1 MSQVFA
7 YDLPRF
13 PDLYSDGQA
22 FAGQDLYSFLDG
34 EDSRFVF
41 DLGGALPSEK
51 ELSGEQFHS
60 ADCLT
65 YLDSNYRGGSDYH
78 VRPLKAAIID
88 YPQREEY
95 KPDVSYDVYSSPT
108 TTSRSPCFSDDLS
121 ENAFSPR
128 SSVSSQCDM
137 ASWPYT
143 TDSFAPYGVSASGYH
158 NSEFTQNVSLSSIQG
173 FSDDV
178 QDAAIEPHD
187 YTYIHDHSFLN
198 NVPTAGIEEATS
210 FNAAEPS
217 QTDDIHEPVR
227 RRKRAEEL
235 SPGSLADDDNE
246 EDSDYKPSSR
256 RSAGPRR
263 PRRRAST
270 SHANTTAPQ
279 GKNRGHRRTASEK
292 TGLKRKGS
300 VRKPRKADPLR
311 PFPCPLALYGCQST
325 FTSKNEW
332 KRHVSTQHVK
342 LGFWRCD
349 LCPPSP
355 DPTNPI
361 YNDFNRKDLFTQ
373 HVRRM
378 HVGEI
383 MGDTDA
389 LDASGDGKG
398 GGIPED
404 VMAEQQSRCYHR
416 LRAHPIRS
424 GCLFCEHVF
433 EGHNSWEQR
442 MEHLGGHFERE
453 KKNPKQSLD
462 TSRWREDAELRE
474 WFEREG
480 LIERDNKGGWR
491 IGDGQPQR
499 PGQFLRV

>member
-1 MSQVFA
+1 MSQAFAYDHPRFSDLYSNSQVFT
-7 YDLPRF
+7 
-13 PDLYSDGQA
+13 
-22 FAGQDLYSFLDG
+22 GQDICSFLDG

-41 DLGGALPSEK
+41 DLGGALLSEK
-51 ELSGEQFHS
+51 ELGGEQFHGN
-60 ADCLT
+60 DGL
-65 YLDSNYRGGSDYH
+65 YIDSNYRLGSEHH
-78 VRPLKAAIID
+78 VRPLKPLLND
-88 YPQREEY
+88 WPQHEECERG
-95 KPDVSYDVYSSPT
+95 VSYDPYSSPT

-121 ENAFSPR
+121 ENSFSPR

-137 ASWPYT
+137 ASSWPYT
-143 TDSFAPYGVSASGYH
+143 TDSFAPYGVSAGGY
-158 NSEFTQNVSLSSIQG
+158 SDAEFTQNVSLQSIQG

-178 QDAAIEPHD
+178 QDASIEAHD
-187 YTYIHDHSFLN
+187 YPYIHDHTFLN
-198 NVPTAGIEEATS
+198 SVPTAGIEETS
-210 FNAAEPS
+210 NYVPTEPS
-217 QTDDIHEPVR
+217 QTDNIHESAR
-227 RRKRAEEL
+227 RRKRAEL

-256 RSAGPRR
+256 RAAGTKR

-270 SHANTTAPQ
+270 SLANTTAPQ
-279 GKNRGHRRTASEK
+279 GKNRGHRRTVSEK
-292 TGLKRKGS
+292 TSLKRKSS
-300 VRKPRKADPLR
+300 VRKPKKADPLR

-349 LCPPSP
+349 LCPPSA

-361 YNDFNRKDLFTQ
+361 FNDFNRKDLFTQ

-383 MGDTDA
+383 MGDADVP
-389 LDASGDGKG
+389 DASGDGKG
-398 GGIPED
+398 AGIPED
-404 VMAEQQSRCYHR
+404 VMAEQQSRCYHP

-424 GCLFCEHVF
+424 GCLFCEQVF

-462 TSRWREDAELRE
+462 TSRWRDDVELRE
-474 WFEREG
+474 WFQREG
-480 LIERDNKGGWR
+480 LIERDNKGSWR

-499 PGQFLRV
+499 HDQFPGM